1 MRVVFE
7 STCAPS
13 VALRFLLFI
22 QCIITKFIYLPF
34 AIDLIRQSLTHSCP
48 LCRVARRAAL
58 SDKIME
64 YPVLSPQ
71 LSNREFKSAIAIL
84 TLLPLLLAFWAFTF
98 TFTFTIGTI
107 LQSNLLSFQIH
118 NFPLFDTIN
127 TRWSVISRIFPLRT
141 LMINIS
147 VQL

>member
-1 MRVVFE
+1 MAFE

-64 YPVLSPQ
+64 YPVLRPQ
-71 LSNREFKSAIAIL
+71 LSTREFNSAIAIL
-84 TLLPLLLAFWAFTF
+84 TLLPLLYK
-98 TFTFTIGTI
+98 IIVGTI

>member
-1 MRVVFE
+1 MAFE

-22 QCIITKFIYLPF
+22 QCIITKFIHLPF

-71 LSNREFKSAIAIL
+71 LSTREFNSAIAIL
-84 TLLPLLLAFWAFTF
+84 TLLPLLYK
-98 TFTFTIGTI
+98 IIVGTI

>member
-1 MRVVFE
+1 MAFE

-34 AIDLIRQSLTHSCP
+34 AIDLIIQSLTHSCP

-71 LSNREFKSAIAIL
+71 LSTREFNSAIAIL
-84 TLLPLLLAFWAFTF
+84 TLLPLLYK
-98 TFTFTIGTI
+98 IIVGTI

>member
-1 MRVVFE
+1 MAFE

-71 LSNREFKSAIAIL
+71 QSTREFNSAIAIL
-84 TLLPLLLAFWAFTF
+84 TLLPLLYK
-98 TFTFTIGTI
+98 IIVGTI

>member
-1 MRVVFE
+1 MAFE

-22 QCIITKFIYLPF
+22 RCIITKFIYLPF

-64 YPVLSPQ
+64 YPVLRPQ
-71 LSNREFKSAIAIL
+71 LSTREFNSAIAIL
-84 TLLPLLLAFWAFTF
+84 TLLPLLYK
-98 TFTFTIGTI
+98 IIVGTI

>member
-1 MRVVFE
+1 MVFE

-71 LSNREFKSAIAIL
+71 LSTREFNSAIAIL
-84 TLLPLLLAFWAFTF
+84 TLLPLLYK
-98 TFTFTIGTI
+98 IIVGTI

-141 LMINIS
+141 FMINIS

>member
-1 MRVVFE
+1 MRVAFE
-7 STCAPS
+7 STCASS

-71 LSNREFKSAIAIL
+71 LSTREFNSAIAIL
-84 TLLPLLLAFWAFTF
+84 TLLPLLYK
-98 TFTFTIGTI
+98 IIVGTI

>member
-1 MRVVFE
+1 MRVAFE

-22 QCIITKFIYLPF
+22 QSIITKFIYLPF

-71 LSNREFKSAIAIL
+71 LSTREFNSAIAIL
-84 TLLPLLLAFWAFTF
+84 TLLPLLYK
-98 TFTFTIGTI
+98 IIVGTI

>member
-1 MRVVFE
+1 MRVAFE
-7 STCAPS
+7 STCASS

-34 AIDLIRQSLTHSCP
+34 ATDLIRQSLTHSCP

-71 LSNREFKSAIAIL
+71 LSTREFNSAIAIL
-84 TLLPLLLAFWAFTF
+84 TLLPLLYK
-98 TFTFTIGTI
+98 IIVGTI

>member
-1 MRVVFE
+1 MRVAFE

-34 AIDLIRQSLTHSCP
+34 TIDLIRQSLTHSCP

-71 LSNREFKSAIAIL
+71 LSTREFNSAIAIL
-84 TLLPLLLAFWAFTF
+84 TLLPLLYK
-98 TFTFTIGTI
+98 IIVGTI

>member
-1 MRVVFE
+1 MVFE

-71 LSNREFKSAIAIL
+71 LSTREFNSAIAIL
-84 TLLPLLLAFWAFTF
+84 TLLPLLYK
-98 TFTFTIGTI
+98 IIVGTI
-107 LQSNLLSFQIH
+107 LPSNLLSFQIH

>member
-1 MRVVFE
+1 MAFE

-22 QCIITKFIYLPF
+22 QSVITKFIYLPF

-71 LSNREFKSAIAIL
+71 LSTREFNSAIAIL
-84 TLLPLLLAFWAFTF
+84 TLLPLLYK
-98 TFTFTIGTI
+98 IIVGTI
-107 LQSNLLSFQIH
+107 LQRNLLSFQIH

>member
-1 MRVVFE
+1 MAFE
-7 STCAPS
+7 STCASS

-71 LSNREFKSAIAIL
+71 LSTREFNSAIAIL
-84 TLLPLLLAFWAFTF
+84 TLLPLLYK
-98 TFTFTIGTI
+98 IIVGTI

>member
-1 MRVVFE
+1 MAFE

-22 QCIITKFIYLPF
+22 QSIITKFIYLPF

-71 LSNREFKSAIAIL
+71 LSTREFNSAIAIL
-84 TLLPLLLAFWAFTF
+84 TLLPLLYK
-98 TFTFTIGTI
+98 IIVGTI
-107 LQSNLLSFQIH
+107 LQRNLLSFQIH

>member
-1 MRVVFE
+1 MRVAFE

-64 YPVLSPQ
+64 YPVLRPQ
-71 LSNREFKSAIAIL
+71 LSTREFNSAIAIL
-84 TLLPLLLAFWAFTF
+84 TLLPLLYK
-98 TFTFTIGTI
+98 IIVGTI

>member
-58 SDKIME
+58 SDKITE
-64 YPVLSPQ
+64 YQVLSPQ
-71 LSNREFKSAIAIL
+71 LSTREFNSAIAIL
-84 TLLPLLLAFWAFTF
+84 TLLPLLYK
-98 TFTFTIGTI
+98 IIVGTI

>member
-1 MRVVFE
+1 MAFE

-58 SDKIME
+58 ADKIME

-71 LSNREFKSAIAIL
+71 LSTREFNSAIAIL
-84 TLLPLLLAFWAFTF
+84 TLLPLLYK
-98 TFTFTIGTI
+98 IIVGTI

>member
-1 MRVVFE
+1 MRVAFE
-7 STCAPS
+7 STCASS

-71 LSNREFKSAIAIL
+71 LSTREFNSAIAIL
-84 TLLPLLLAFWAFTF
+84 TLLPLLYK
-98 TFTFTIGTI
+98 IIVGTI

-127 TRWSVISRIFPLRT
+127 TCWSVISRIFPLRT

>member
-58 SDKIME
+58 SDKITE

-71 LSNREFKSAIAIL
+71 LSTREFNSAIAIL
-84 TLLPLLLAFWAFTF
+84 TLLPLLYK
-98 TFTFTIGTI
+98 IIVGTI

>member
-1 MRVVFE
+1 MVFE

-58 SDKIME
+58 SDKITE
-64 YPVLSPQ
+64 YQVLSPQ
-71 LSNREFKSAIAIL
+71 LSTREFNSAIAIL
-84 TLLPLLLAFWAFTF
+84 TLLPLLYK
-98 TFTFTIGTI
+98 IIVGTI

>member
-1 MRVVFE
+1 MAFE

-22 QCIITKFIYLPF
+22 QSIITKFIYLPF

-71 LSNREFKSAIAIL
+71 LSTREFNSAIAIL
-84 TLLPLLLAFWAFTF
+84 TLLPLLYK
-98 TFTFTIGTI
+98 IIVGTI

>member
-22 QCIITKFIYLPF
+22 QCVITKFIYLPF

-71 LSNREFKSAIAIL
+71 LSTREFNSAIAIL
-84 TLLPLLLAFWAFTF
+84 TLLPLLYK
-98 TFTFTIGTI
+98 IIVGTI
-107 LQSNLLSFQIH
+107 LQSHLLSFQIH

>member
-1 MRVVFE
+1 MAFE

-71 LSNREFKSAIAIL
+71 LSTREFNSAIAIL
-84 TLLPLLLAFWAFTF
+84 TLLPLLYK
-98 TFTFTIGTI
+98 IIVGTI
-107 LQSNLLSFQIH
+107 LQSNLISFQIH

>member
-1 MRVVFE
+1 MVFE

-71 LSNREFKSAIAIL
+71 LSTREFNSAIAIL
-84 TLLPLLLAFWAFTF
+84 TLLPLLYK
-98 TFTFTIGTI
+98 IIVGTI

>member
-1 MRVVFE
+1 MRVAFE
-7 STCAPS
+7 STCATS

-71 LSNREFKSAIAIL
+71 LSTREFNSAIAIL
-84 TLLPLLLAFWAFTF
+84 TLLPLLYK
-98 TFTFTIGTI
+98 IIVGTI

>member
-1 MRVVFE
+1 MAFE

-64 YPVLSPQ
+64 YPVLRPQ
-71 LSNREFKSAIAIL
+71 LSTREFNSAIAIL
-84 TLLPLLLAFWAFTF
+84 TLLPLLYKIIF
-98 TFTFTIGTI
+98 GTI

>member
-1 MRVVFE
+1 MRVPFE

-22 QCIITKFIYLPF
+22 QCVITKFIYLPF

-71 LSNREFKSAIAIL
+71 LSTREFNSAIAIL
-84 TLLPLLLAFWAFTF
+84 TLLPLLYK
-98 TFTFTIGTI
+98 IIVGTI
-107 LQSNLLSFQIH
+107 LQSHLLSFQIH

>member
-71 LSNREFKSAIAIL
+71 LSTREFNSAIAIL
-84 TLLPLLLAFWAFTF
+84 TLLPLLYK
-98 TFTFTIGTI
+98 IIVGTI

>member
-71 LSNREFKSAIAIL
+71 LSTREFNSAIAIL
-84 TLLPLLLAFWAFTF
+84 TLLPLLYK
-98 TFTFTIGTI
+98 IIVGTI

-141 LMINIS
+141 FMINIS

>member
-1 MRVVFE
+1 MAFE

-22 QCIITKFIYLPF
+22 QSIITKFIYLPF

-71 LSNREFKSAIAIL
+71 LSTREFNSAIAIL
-84 TLLPLLLAFWAFTF
+84 TLLPLLYK
-98 TFTFTIGTI
+98 IIVGTI

-141 LMINIS
+141 LTINIS

>member
-1 MRVVFE
+1 MAFE

-71 LSNREFKSAIAIL
+71 LSTREFNSAIAIL
-84 TLLPLLLAFWAFTF
+84 TLLPLLYK
-98 TFTFTIGTI
+98 IIVGTI

-127 TRWSVISRIFPLRT
+127 TRWSVISRIFPLST